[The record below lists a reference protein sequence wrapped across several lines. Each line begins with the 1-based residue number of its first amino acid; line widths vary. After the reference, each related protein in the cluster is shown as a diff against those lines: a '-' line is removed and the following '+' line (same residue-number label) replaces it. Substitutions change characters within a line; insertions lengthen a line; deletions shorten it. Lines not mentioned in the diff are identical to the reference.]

1 MELKTLKG
9 LALHDILTEIHLFV
23 HRVDFPS
30 SVRIHLLTK
39 MADIDCCDI
48 VSLLTFC
55 LISFRYRLSVG
66 TNEKIQLSS
75 LIAAFQ
81 VTRDLIVTEA

>member
-1 MELKTLKG
+1 MSR
-9 LALHDILTEIHLFV
+9 LHFYYFLSFRFSVFDLFCSLVKWLLSDILYSYL
-23 HRVDFPS
+23 
-30 SVRIHLLTK
+30 
-39 MADIDCCDI
+39 
-48 VSLLTFC
+48 

>member
-1 MELKTLKG
+1 M
-9 LALHDILTEIHLFV
+9 ALHDILTEIHLFV

-30 SVRIHLLTK
+30 SVRVHLTK
-39 MADIDCCDI
+39 MADIE
-48 VSLLTFC
+48 
-55 LISFRYRLSVG
+55 YRLSVG

-81 VTRDLIVTEA
+81 VTRDLIVTEAKRLKPVHCGSQAPR